1 MNGPQPEDPS
11 VSQHAVRKRFAKLA
25 VALLGAAL
33 LVVIGWYATVPF
45 RAAAAPRPEIADLWK
60 IRALGVAAHLFANE
74 NDGMLP
80 SVEEWEQWVLL
91 CCNDPDLL
99 ESSVLASSGRAFAM
113 NEHLSSVRLADIPD
127 AGATVLFFECAPG
140 SPKGGGPE
148 LLPPSPRY
156 PGGYLIGFA
165 NGDNKM
171 VASARLADLLWQ
183 PVGRQN
189 GSPKPNHND
198 RR

>member
-1 MNGPQPEDPS
+1 M
-11 VSQHAVRKRFAKLA
+11 RKRFSKLP

-45 RAAAAPRPEIADLWK
+45 RAVAAPRPEIADLWK
-60 IRALGVAAHLFANE
+60 TRALGLAAHPFANE

-80 SVEEWEQWVLL
+80 SVEEWEQWFLL
-91 CCNDPDLL
+91 CFNDPDLL

-165 NGDNKM
+165 NGGTKM
-171 VASARLADLLWQ
+171 VASANLADLLWQ